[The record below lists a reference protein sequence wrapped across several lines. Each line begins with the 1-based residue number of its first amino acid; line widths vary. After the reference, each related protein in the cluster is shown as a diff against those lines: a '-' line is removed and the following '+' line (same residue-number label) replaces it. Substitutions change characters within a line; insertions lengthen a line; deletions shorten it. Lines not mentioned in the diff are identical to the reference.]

1 MYEYEYRFLVLLIET
16 MMILFSLFCVAAI
29 CHWFYS
35 HFVEKRVIKRRLE
48 LSRYVL
54 ELLESESSPISVK
67 SIKDLIIVLESF
79 DRNFSDE
86 HWKTLKESV
95 AKRYILPK
103 TRKWVYSA
111 SWETRSFAAR
121 SFALVP
127 DLGDEGLI
135 LELLRDRRFVISS
148 KAASAVVAI
157 QSEKG
162 VEKIIEISSQTRG
175 FMLHYYRDLFAK
187 APLSVQ
193 KILIEKGK
201 NSRYRETVLQLLSKH
216 MLHLSIPFL
225 EEGFVSEDREVKKA
239 AIELCREG
247 SSSLLPF
254 LQDPDH
260 TVRIQAIESLQAFVD
275 KETAKDLLL
284 SLERDEHWEVRL
296 AAAKALKKVGEID
309 LLKNRGE
316 MSRYVLEKEI

>member
-1 MYEYEYRFLVLLIET
+1 MYEYEYRLLVLLIEV
-16 MMILFSLFCVAAI
+16 MIILFTVCFVAAI
-29 CHWFYS
+29 FHWFYTHFIEKRILQRRLKLS
-35 HFVEKRVIKRRLE
+35 HF
-48 LSRYVL
+48 VL

-86 HWKTLKESV
+86 HWKTLKDSV

-111 SWETRSFAAR
+111 SWEKRSFAAR
-121 SFALVP
+121 GFALVP
-127 DLGDEGLI
+127 DKRDEELI
-135 LELLRDRRFVISS
+135 LELLSDRRFVISS
-148 KAASAVVAI
+148 KAAFAAIAI

-162 VEKIIEISSQTRG
+162 VEKIIEISSRARG

-201 NSRYRETVLQLLSKH
+201 NVRYRETVLQLLSKH

-225 EEGFVSEDREVKKA
+225 EEGLISEDREVKKA

-247 SSSLLPF
+247 SSLLVPF

-275 KETAKDLLL
+275 KETTKDLLL

-309 LLKNRGE
+309 LLKNGGE
-316 MSRYVLEKEI
+316 MSRYVLEQEA

>member
-16 MMILFSLFCVAAI
+16 MMILFSLFCMAAI

-35 HFVEKRVIKRRLE
+35 YFVEKKVIKRRLE
-48 LSRYVL
+48 LSHYVL
-54 ELLESESSPISVK
+54 ELLESESSPISIK

-111 SWETRSFAAR
+111 SWEKRSFAAR

-135 LELLRDRRFVISS
+135 LELVRDRRFVISS
-148 KAASAVVAI
+148 KAAFAAIAI

-187 APLSVQ
+187 APLAVQ

-201 NSRYRETVLQLLSKH
+201 NSQYRETVLQLLSKH

-247 SSSLLPF
+247 SSPLLPF

-260 TVRIQAIESLQAFVD
+260 TVRIQAIESLQAFID
-275 KETAKDLLL
+275 KETTKDLLL

-309 LLKNRGE
+309 LLKNGNE